1 MKTTLTQCGD
11 RPRVEQDRTEL
22 VITYS
27 DTGSGKVEVRINM
40 SQGFAFASDILEIIH
55 NYGKEHKKK

>member
-27 DTGSGKVEVRINM
+27 DAGGGKAEVRINM
-40 SQGFAFASDILEIIH
+40 SQGFALASDILEIIH
-55 NYGKEHKKK
+55 DYGKEHKKK